1 MVSAR
6 IAVPM
11 GYLRILRVC
20 HMIVVPPVRF
30 ILPNLFTLAATFCGF
45 AILVIASEATSA
57 SEFFLATTLIPLAC
71 FLDGFDGRI
80 ARMVGGESRFGVQFD
95 SLSDFA
101 TFGIAPAFLIYQW
114 ALEPLGV
121 IGIAAAFSFTAAAMT
136 RLARFNVAAEQDGGK
151 SRYFTGLP
159 SPMGGMAIAALI
171 SLETGFLGREQ
182 TLDAARPAL
191 AVFVVLIGLL
201 MVSNVPFRT
210 FKDVRLTRFNRLI
223 LTSVLAGVFV
233 VGVQYDFMFALSVC
247 LFGYLLSGIIG
258 SVFMLRRR
266 VVVPGS
272 ASSLV
277 HAVFDD
283 EDEEG
288 DDDDDLN

>member
-1 MVSAR
+1 
-6 IAVPM
+6 
-11 GYLRILRVC
+11 
-20 HMIVVPPVRF
+20 
-30 ILPNLFTLAATFCGF
+30 
-45 AILVIASEATSA
+45 
-57 SEFFLATTLIPLAC
+57 
-71 FLDGFDGRI
+71 
-80 ARMVGGESRFGVQFD
+80 
-95 SLSDFA
+95 
-101 TFGIAPAFLIYQW
+101 
-114 ALEPLGV
+114 
-121 IGIAAAFSFTAAAMT
+121 
-136 RLARFNVAAEQDGGK
+136 
-151 SRYFTGLP
+151 
-159 SPMGGMAIAALI
+159 MGGMAIAALI

-223 LTSVLAGVFV
+223 LTSVLGGVFL

-247 LFGYLLSGIIG
+247 LFGYLLSGVIG

-283 EDEEG
+283 EDDEG